1 MSETVFIKGLRG
13 LEIESRTDCSGT
25 PRAGCVATIG
35 SFDGVHLGHQNLL
48 KTLKALAAKY
58 DLPSVV
64 VLFEPQPHEY
74 FSKEKAPA
82 RLMRL
87 REKVCTL
94 LDYGVDQVLC
104 LRFDRDLCSLS
115 AEAYIQRVLV
125 DGLAVKHLV
134 VGDDF
139 RFGCDRT
146 GDYAM
151 LKREG
156 EKLGFSVRDTNTLLD
171 GSQRVSS
178 TRIRNLLEN
187 DALDHAKKLLGRPF
201 SVTGRVIYGKQLGQ
215 VLGFP
220 TANVGLGRYRSP
232 VKGVYAVEVTIDSVA
247 YKGVAN
253 VGVRPTVGGLEKP
266 ILEIHLLD
274 LSEQLYGKFLS
285 CVFLQK
291 LREEKTFS
299 SLDDLKKNIQIDVD
313 VARDFFENI

>member
-1 MSETVFIKGLRG
+1 MSETIFIKGLRG
-13 LEIESRTDCSGT
+13 LESRTDRSDT
-25 PRAGCVATIG
+25 RPTGCVATIG
-35 SFDGVHLGHQNLL
+35 SFDGVHRGHQNLL
-48 KTLKALAAKY
+48 KTLKTLATKY

-64 VLFEPQPHEY
+64 MLFEPQPHEY

-87 REKVCTL
+87 REKVCAL
-94 LDYGVDQVLC
+94 LDYGVDQILC
-104 LRFDRDLCSLS
+104 LKFDKDLRSLS
-115 AEAYIQRVLV
+115 AEAYIRRVLV

-139 RFGCDRT
+139 RFGCDRK

-151 LKREG
+151 LKRDG
-156 EKLGFSVRDTNTLLD
+156 EKYEFSVRDTNTLLD
-171 GSQRVSS
+171 GSQRISS
-178 TRIRNLLEN
+178 TRIRHLLEH
-187 DALDHAKKLLGRPF
+187 DALDHAKTLLGRPF
-201 SVTGRVIYGKQLGQ
+201 SVSGRVVYGKQLGQ

-220 TANVGLGRYRSP
+220 TANIGLGRYRSP
-232 VKGVYAVEVTIDSVA
+232 VKGVYAVEVTIENVV

-274 LSEQLYGKFLS
+274 LNEQLYGRFLT

-299 SLDDLKKNIQIDVD
+299 SLDDLKNNIQNDVT
-313 VARDFFENI
+313 VARTFFENI